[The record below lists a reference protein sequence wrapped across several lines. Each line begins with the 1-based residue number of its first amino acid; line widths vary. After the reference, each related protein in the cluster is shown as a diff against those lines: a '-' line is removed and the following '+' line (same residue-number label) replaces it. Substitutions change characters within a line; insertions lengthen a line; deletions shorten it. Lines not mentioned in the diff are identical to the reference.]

1 MALDPLLRVL
11 AASAFLFLPATAWSA
26 GEEPPSPPA
35 ASRSAAA
42 ETAKAQ
48 ALFKAG
54 RFEEALAILR
64 PLAAAGP
71 GHLDIRFQAGMAAIG
86 ASRKPDIAEAKRE
99 ALLDEAIAAFR
110 TMLIADPGLV
120 RVRLELARAFFLK
133 GEDTLATR
141 HFEQVLAGKP
151 PAPVVLNVNR
161 FLSQMRA
168 RKRWSLRLGMA
179 LAPDSNIS
187 SQFGRADDRA
197 RHPHRA
203 ASIYLSG
210 AATTSPNPVSA
221 SRSGPAGNTS
231 TRWRTA
237 GGCARAPTS
246 RAASTARTSSTK

>member
-11 AASAFLFLPATAWSA
+11 AASAFLLLPATAWSA
-26 GEEPPSPPA
+26 GKEPPSPPA
-35 ASRSAAA
+35 ASQSAAA

-86 ASRKPDIAEAKRE
+86 ASKKPDIAEAKRE

-133 GEDTLATR
+133 GEDRLATR

-168 RKRWSLRLGMA
+168 RKRWSLRVGMA

-187 SQFGRADDRA
+187 SQSDERTIVLDTPIGRL
-197 RHPHRA
+197 PFT
-203 ASIYLSG
+203 YQ
-210 AATTSPNPVSA
+210 ATTSPNPVSA

-231 TRWRTA
+231 TRWRIA

-246 RAASTARTSSTK
+246 RAASTARASSTK

>member
-1 MALDPLLRVL
+1 MAIGPLLRVL
-11 AASAFLFLPATAWSA
+11 AASAFLLLPATAWSA

-86 ASRKPDIAEAKRE
+86 ASKKPDIAEAKRE

-133 GEDTLATR
+133 CEDRLATR

-187 SQFGRADDRA
+187 SQSDELRIPRQ
-197 RHPHRA
+197 
-203 ASIYLSG
+203 SG
-210 AATTSPNPVSA
+210 H
-221 SRSGPAGNTS
+221 
-231 TRWRTA
+231 
-237 GGCARAPTS
+237 
-246 RAASTARTSSTK
+246 